1 MDLSKL
7 SDADLQ
13 AIAAGDMTK
22 VSDAGL
28 RMVAGKAALNAPEVP
43 IDPSAGGGTLQFGPF
58 DTGVKIPEWLDR
70 GLAGAGKAMV
80 DLGRGAGQMVGA
92 VSRKDVEEA
101 RKLDKPLMD
110 TTAGTV
116 GNVLGT
122 VATAAPTML
131 IPGANTVMGG
141 TAIGAVTGLMQPSAS
156 TQETLMNSGLGT
168 LSGGALPL
176 LTRGYQ
182 AAKAAAE
189 PFYEAG
195 RDRIVGRALNKAA
208 GGDAGVEARLRSAA
222 SQVPGV
228 LPTVGEA
235 AQNPGIAALQR
246 TATATDPTVLHA
258 FEQRMLANNDAR
270 IEALKAIAGD
280 RSAAASARSAAT
292 DALYAQAN
300 GKNIVITPELEALLS
315 RPVMRSATA
324 EARNLAANEGRA
336 FSLTPPTPPQPSAV
350 LGANGLPMSVTP
362 GAPGRMVGRDAHTI
376 KMALD
381 DAIEG
386 SGQTGMARNAKRA
399 ATGTQGE
406 FLDQI
411 EQQVPVYGQARDTYR
426 QMSAPVNQ
434 ADVIDAI
441 LARTADRNVRG
452 NLTPAAYNRALN
464 DRTAAS
470 ALGRK
475 QATLADTFTPDQMN
489 MLNAVNT
496 DLRNLDYASNA
507 GRGGGSDTVQ
517 KLAYSNLMEQ
527 AGIPNFLRNL
537 GGGQVVGNL
546 VARGADA
553 AYGRANRELTN
564 QLAMIMLDPGKAAEL
579 LKIATPAQR
588 NKLLGMMQ
596 NAAQTGSLSLPASLS
611 PPANAPQQ

>member
-22 VSDAGL
+22 VSGAGL
-28 RMVAGKAALNAPEVP
+28 RMLAGKTAPSAPEAP
-43 IDPSAGGGTLQFGPF
+43 PDPSAGGGTLSFGPF
-58 DTGVKIPEWLDR
+58 DTGIKTAEWVDR
-70 GLAGAGKAMV
+70 GLAGAGKAMA
-80 DLGRGAGQMVGA
+80 DLGRGVGQMVGA
-92 VSRKDVEEA
+92 VSRPDIEDA
-101 RKLDKPLMD
+101 RKLDAPLMA
-110 TTAGTV
+110 TTAGQV
-116 GNVLGT
+116 GNILGN
-122 VATAAPTML
+122 VGMMAPTAL
-131 IPGANTVMGG
+131 IPGANTVTGG
-141 TAIGAVTGLMQPSAS
+141 ATIGAMTGLIQPSTS
-156 TQETLMNSGLGT
+156 TNETLFNVGLG
-168 LSGGALPL
+168 GGAGGAVPL
-176 LTRGYQ
+176 LVRGYQ

-189 PFYEAG
+189 PFHQAG
-195 RDRIVGRALNKAA
+195 RDRIVGRALNMAA

-228 LPTVGEA
+228 MPTVGEA

-280 RSAAASARSAAT
+280 RSAAASARAAAT

-300 GKNIVITPELEALLS
+300 GKNIVITPELEALLA

-336 FSLTPPTPPQPSAV
+336 FSLTQPTPPQPSTL
-350 LGANGLPMSVTP
+350 LGPNGLPVSITP

-376 KMALD
+376 KMAMD

-386 SGQTGMARNAKRA
+386 AGQTGMARNAKRA
-399 ATGTQGE
+399 ATGTQQE

-426 QMSAPVNQ
+426 QMSAPINQ

-441 LARTADRNVRG
+441 LARTVDRNVRG
-452 NLTPAAYNRALN
+452 NLTPAAYNRALS

-475 QATLADTFTPDQMN
+475 QATLADTFTPDQMST
-489 MLNAVNT
+489 LNAINT

-507 GRGGGSDTVQ
+507 GRGVGSDTVQ

-553 AYGRANRELTN
+553 AYGRANRELAN
-564 QLAMIMLDPGKAAEL
+564 QLAMVMLDPGDAARL
-579 LKIATPAQR
+579 LRSATPAQR
-588 NKLLGMMQ
+588 NQLLQLMQ
-596 NAAQTGSLSLPASLS
+596 RGAQVTALGAASRQPTNSLE
-611 PPANAPQQ
+611 Q

>member
-1 MDLSKL
+1 MARYRVQGPDGAIHVFEGPDGASPADVEAFAAQTFGSKQTPAL
-7 SDADLQ
+7 PPLTADPTEGMSIGDKL
-13 AIAAGDMTK
+13 AAG
-22 VSDAGL
+22 V
-28 RMVAGKAALNAPEVP
+28 GKAIV
-43 IDPSAGGGTLQFGPF
+43 
-58 DTGVKIPEWLDR
+58 DTGR
-70 GLAGAGKAMV
+70 GL
-80 DLGRGAGQMVGA
+80 GQMVGL
-92 VSRKDVEEA
+92 VGRDDVAES
-101 RKLDKPLMD
+101 RKLDSALMN
-110 TTAGTV
+110 TTAGKV
-116 GNVLGT
+116 GNFAGN
-122 VATAAPTML
+122 VAILAPTAL
-131 IPGANTVMGG
+131 IPGANTVTGAA
-141 TAIGAVTGLMQPSAS
+141 TIGALTGLAQPSTS
-156 TQETLMNSGLGT
+156 TNETLFNVGM
-168 LSGGALPL
+168 SGGAGGAVPL

-189 PFYEAG
+189 PFYQAG
-195 RDRIVGRALNKAA
+195 RDRIVGRALNMAA
-208 GGDAGVEARLRSAA
+208 GGDAGVEARLRTSA

-228 LPTVGEA
+228 MPTVGEA

-300 GKNIVITPELEALLS
+300 GKSIVITPELETLLT

-324 EARNLAANEGRA
+324 EARNLAANEGRS
-336 FSLTPPTPPQPSAV
+336 FSLTPPTPPQPSTL
-350 LGANGLPMSVTP
+350 LGSNGLPMSVTP
-362 GAPGRMVGRDAHTI
+362 GVPGHMVGRDAHTI

-381 DAIEG
+381 DVIEG
-386 SGQTGMARNAKRA
+386 AGQTGMARNAKRA
-399 ATGTQGE
+399 ATGTQQE

-426 QMSAPVNQ
+426 QMSAPINQ

-441 LARTADRNVRG
+441 LSRTVDRNVRG
-452 NLTPAAYNRALN
+452 NLTPAAYNRALS

-475 QATLADTFTPDQMN
+475 SATLADTFTPDHMGT
-489 MLNAVNT
+489 LNAINT

-507 GRGGGSDTVQ
+507 GRGVGSDTVQ
-517 KLAYSNLMEQ
+517 KLAYSNLLEQ
-527 AGIPNFLRNL
+527 AGMPNFLRNL

-564 QLAMIMLDPGKAAEL
+564 QLAMVMLDPGKAAEL
-579 LKIATPAQR
+579 LKSATPAQR
-588 NKLLGMMQ
+588 NQLLQLMQ
-596 NAAQTGSLSLPASLS
+596 RSAQVGAMGAAASGQPTNSL
-611 PPANAPQQ
+611 QQ